1 MEKLINS
8 KEVITIREKENLI
21 NCQIN
26 IDKQKENNY
35 NVTNEK
41 ILTFGEMVRLLKI
54 LENKPVEEEYTSS
67 TLSDNSAE
75 YIIEDTLINNSHD
88 KIFRTILGKE
98 NEALYLINKFLN
110 NPLKVTDIEKYNS
123 SYITKK
129 LENRECDIVYKLKG
143 KDVYFL
149 IEQQTVVDKNMPTR
163 LLEYMIEIIKSA
175 STSKKYRK
183 DELAVIM
190 PIVLYTGKRRW
201 TVKRY
206 VKDIFPGIQ
215 QYKTVINKLELYQ
228 LIDVNNYTEQELLE
242 NKSFITKVMLIQKIN
257 SGEDFKEIILKIRNT
272 LKNEDEFELF
282 EKILRQ
288 ILLKNMESKER
299 EKFIEEIMKGGE
311 GSMWNAERVIRNEFR
326 RSKIDGIRQGRIEG
340 KANGIKQGRLETI
353 SQVIK
358 SMLKENLPIALISK
372 ITNTPEEEIKKLK

>member
-1 MEKLINS
+1 
-8 KEVITIREKENLI
+8 
-21 NCQIN
+21 
-26 IDKQKENNY
+26 
-35 NVTNEK
+35 
-41 ILTFGEMVRLLKI
+41 MVRLLKI
-54 LENKPVEEEYTSS
+54 LENKPVGEKYTSS

-75 YIIEDTLINNSHD
+75 YIIEDTSINNSHD

-110 NPLKVTDIEKYNS
+110 NPLQVTDIEKYNS

-129 LENRECDIVYKLKG
+129 LENRECDTVYKLKE

-149 IEQQTVVDKNMPTR
+149 IEHQTAVDKNMPTR
-163 LLEYMIEIIKSA
+163 LLEYMVEIIKSA
-175 STSKKYRK
+175 STSKKHKK

-206 VKDIFPGIQ
+206 VKDIFSGIQ
-215 QYKTVINKLELYQ
+215 QYKTEINKLELYQ
-228 LIDVNNYTEQELLE
+228 LIDVNNYTGQELLE
-242 NKSFITKVMLIQKIN
+242 SESFITKAMLIQKIK
-257 SGEDFKEIILKIRNT
+257 SGEDFKEIVIKIRNT

-311 GSMWNAERVIRNEFR
+311 GSMWNAERVMRNEFR
-326 RSKIDGIRQGRIEG
+326 RSRID
-340 KANGIKQGRLETI
+340 GIKQGRLEI
-353 SQVIK
+353 IK
-358 SMLKENLPIALISK
+358 SMLKENLPIQLISK
-372 ITNTPEEEIKKLK
+372 ISNLSEEEIKKLK